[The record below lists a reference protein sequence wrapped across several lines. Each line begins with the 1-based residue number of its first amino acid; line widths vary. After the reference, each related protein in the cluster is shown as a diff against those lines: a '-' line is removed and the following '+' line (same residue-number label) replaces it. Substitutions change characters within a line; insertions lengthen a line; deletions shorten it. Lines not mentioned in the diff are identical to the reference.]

1 MGEGADRARLES
13 VGHCHSPAMTLPRD
27 EISDRLVTVGYVAD
41 RDIATALWLMEFLK
55 RPLLLEGEA
64 GVGKTEVAK
73 ALAGVHQAELIR
85 LQCYEGLDQ
94 NAALYEWN
102 YQRQLLAIKTR
113 EGIGENADVIE
124 EHIFSE
130 RYLLERP
137 LLAAIRRDKPPVL
150 LVDEV
155 DRADEE
161 FEAFLLE
168 LLSDFQVSIPELGT
182 IKATSIPRVV
192 LTSNGTRELSDALRR
207 RCLYHY
213 VDFPDVE
220 REARIILARTPTIDS
235 ALALQVA
242 RMVAAVR
249 KEDLR
254 KVPGVAEP
262 LDWAATLAGLEIHDL
277 RQEPEIVHETLTCLI
292 KTHEDRSRLTREVA
306 DRLLGLVA

>member
-1 MGEGADRARLES
+1 
-13 VGHCHSPAMTLPRD
+13 MTLSRD
-27 EISDRLVTVGYVAD
+27 DISDRLAGVGYVAD
-41 RDIATALWLMEFLK
+41 RDIATALWLMDYLK

-73 ALAGVHQAELIR
+73 ALAAVHAAELIR

-113 EGIGENADVIE
+113 EGIGEDANAIE

-137 LLAAIRRDKPPVL
+137 LLAAIRRLEPPVL
-150 LVDEV
+150 LIDEV

-192 LTSNGTRELSDALRR
+192 LTSNGTREISDALRR

-213 VDFPDVE
+213 VDFPVVD
-220 REARIILARTPTIDS
+220 REAKIILVRTPGIDT
-235 ALALQVA
+235 ALASQVA

-254 KVPGVAEP
+254 KVPGVAET
-262 LDWAATLAGLEIHDL
+262 LDWAATLAGLDIHDL
-277 RQEPEIVHETLTCLI
+277 RAEPEVVHDTMICLL
-292 KTHEDRSRLTREVA
+292 KTHEDRARLSREVS
-306 DRLLGLVA
+306 DRILGKVA

>member
-1 MGEGADRARLES
+1 M
-13 VGHCHSPAMTLPRD
+13 MTRE
-27 EISDRLVTVGYVAD
+27 EISDRLGTAGYVAD
-41 RDIATALWLMEFLK
+41 RGLATALWLMDYLK

-73 ALAGVHQAELIR
+73 ALATVHGSELIR

-102 YQRQLLAIKTR
+102 YQRQLLAIKAR
-113 EGIGENADVIE
+113 EGERADAIE

-130 RYLLERP
+130 KYLLERP
-137 LLAAIRRDKPPVL
+137 LLAAIRREQPPVL

-168 LLSDFQVSIPELGT
+168 VLSDFQVSIPELGT
-182 IKATSIPRVV
+182 VTARSLPRVV
-192 LTSNGTRELSDALRR
+192 LTSNATRELSDALRR

-220 REARIILARTPTIDS
+220 REARIVVTRLPGIDG
-235 ALALQVA
+235 ALAAQVA
-242 RMVAAVR
+242 RMVAAIR

-254 KVPGVAEP
+254 KVPGVAET
-262 LDWAATLAGLEIHDL
+262 LDWAATLSGLAVQDM
-277 RQEPEIVHETLTCLI
+277 RDAPETVHETLICLL
-292 KTHEDRSRLTREVA
+292 KTQEDRSRLTREVTE
-306 DRLLGLVA
+306 RLLGKVA